1 MSEFQISQLRV
12 PLVVSPMAGGP
23 STPEL
28 AAVATNAGAL
38 GFLAAGNLP
47 VAGMIE
53 RIERLRQLTPGPFGV
68 NVFVPT
74 IENVAESAPA
84 DRSTAVAHYREL
96 LAADAERYGVTLPDV
111 NGGDTDDWSAKLE
124 YLLEHPVAVVSFT
137 FGLPDRRVF
146 DRLHAVGTKA
156 IVTVTDAEE
165 ALAAS
170 DQGADGL
177 AVQGPL
183 AGGHRGT
190 HAVMKEPGELGLD
203 ALLASIAAVTSLPRI
218 AAGGVVTRERVED
231 LLADGATAVQLGT
244 VLLRADECG
253 APPPHKDALASDR
266 YGSTAVT
273 RAFTGRPARGL
284 VNRFLIDHDGD
295 AIAAYPEVNLLTR
308 PLRAAAAAAG
318 DPDGMALWAGA
329 GFAAARALPAAEI
342 LAALAPR

>member
-1 MSEFQISQLRV
+1 MFGFDQLGV

-28 AAVATNAGAL
+28 AAAAANAGAL

-47 VAGMIE
+47 AAGLIE
-53 RIERLRQLTPGPFGV
+53 RIDRLRQLTANPFGV

-74 IENVAESAPA
+74 VENVAEAAPA
-84 DRSTAVAHYREL
+84 DRSDAVAGYRKL

-111 NGGDTDDWSAKLE
+111 NGNDTDDWSAKLE

-137 FGLPDRRVF
+137 FGLPERRVF
-146 DRLHAVGTKA
+146 DRLHAVGTQV

-190 HAVMKEPGELGLD
+190 HAVAKEPGELGLD

-218 AAGGVVTRERVED
+218 AAGGVATREGVEE

-244 VLLRADECG
+244 VFLRADECG
-253 APPPHKDALASDR
+253 ASPSHKDALASGR
-266 YGSTAVT
+266 YGNTAVT

-284 VNRFLIDHDGD
+284 VNRFLTEHDAD

-318 DPDGMALWAGA
+318 DPDGMALWAGT
-329 GFAAARALPAAEI
+329 GFAAARALPAADI
-342 LAALAPR
+342 LADLAPR

>member
-1 MSEFQISQLRV
+1 MFGFDQLRV

-28 AAVATNAGAL
+28 AAAAANAGAL

-47 VAGMIE
+47 VAGLIE
-53 RIERLRQLTPGPFGV
+53 RIARLRQLTASPFGV

-74 IENVAESAPA
+74 IENTVEAAPLDRSDAVAE
-84 DRSTAVAHYREL
+84 YREL
-96 LAADAERYGVTLPDV
+96 LAADAERYGITLPEV
-111 NGGDTDDWSAKLE
+111 NGSDTDDWSAKLE

-137 FGLPDRRVF
+137 FGLPDCRVF
-146 DRLHAVGTKA
+146 DRLHAVGTHV

-190 HAVMKEPGELGLD
+190 HAVAKQPGAVGLD
-203 ALLASIAAVTSLPRI
+203 ALLASIATVTSLPRI
-218 AAGGVVTRERVED
+218 AAGGIATRERIDE
-231 LLADGATAVQLGT
+231 LLADGAAAVQLGT
-244 VLLRADECG
+244 VFLRADECG
-253 APPPHKDALASDR
+253 ASPWHKDALASGR
-266 YGSTAVT
+266 YRSTAVT

-284 VNRFLIDHDGD
+284 VNRFLTEHDGE

-308 PLRAAAAAAG
+308 PLRAAAAAAS
-318 DPDGMALWAGA
+318 DPDGMALWAGT
-329 GFAAARALPAAEI
+329 GFASARALPAADI